1 MPGSAMGPLKVNTVR
16 LSSVCAEPLASMRQV
31 SRAIVQAERRAFLS
45 MMCPPSCLDERDLTR
60 CFLPVRDT
68 NQTACQVPKR
78 VHCHGHPHPFR
89 YGRGSGPGTCRAGRP
104 SDADEASQ
112 HWGAINTLPKG
123 AGLRTSA
130 HRVRPPLPPQRR
142 RRNTMRVL
150 KSFSIGLLAF
160 AVLCWPSLAGATLQN
175 GRVTFS
181 NAKSL
186 VPDLTVTRSESDAML
201 ANEIAKRI
209 RQYVFYTIYDD
220 VEGSVHDGVV
230 TLTGKV
236 TMPYKASE
244 IGDLVARVPGV
255 REVDNKISTLPVST
269 FDDEL
274 RVAIASHIY
283 RDPLFWNYAIQ
294 VNPPIH
300 VVVENGHVTLT
311 GVVNSEVERRKAE
324 AVARTTFGVF
334 SVDNRLRLDSEM
346 RSTR

>member
-1 MPGSAMGPLKVNTVR
+1 
-16 LSSVCAEPLASMRQV
+16 
-31 SRAIVQAERRAFLS
+31 
-45 MMCPPSCLDERDLTR
+45 
-60 CFLPVRDT
+60 
-68 NQTACQVPKR
+68 
-78 VHCHGHPHPFR
+78 
-89 YGRGSGPGTCRAGRP
+89 
-104 SDADEASQ
+104 
-112 HWGAINTLPKG
+112 
-123 AGLRTSA
+123 
-130 HRVRPPLPPQRR
+130 
-142 RRNTMRVL
+142 MRVL

-160 AVLCWPSLAGATLQN
+160 AVLGWPSLAGATLQN
-175 GRVTFS
+175 GSVTFS
-181 NAKSL
+181 NVKSL

-244 IGDLVARVPGV
+244 IGKLVARVPGV

-274 RVAIASHIY
+274 RVAIASQIY

-300 VVVENGHVTLT
+300 IVVENGHVTLT

-324 AVARTTFGVF
+324 TVARTTFGVF

-346 RSTR
+346 RSTQ